1 MRYGYIGLGHLGGHL
16 AASLL
21 RAGFQLTVHDRNR
34 AAADPL
40 IAKGAAWAD
49 SPKALGRA
57 LRCRH
62 HLPAVAGGRAKRC

>member
-40 IAKGAAWAD
+40 IAKDAAWAD
-49 SPKALGRA
+49 YRIVSEAR
-57 LRCRH
+57 
-62 HLPAVAGGRAKRC
+62 